1 MVSPLSDDQARLEII
16 EAGRRLYEKGLIA
29 ASQGNISVRTDRGLL
44 VTASGVSKGALT
56 PSLVLDTDFEGRGS
70 GAAASS
76 EIQMHIAIYR
86 RRPGVRAIVHA
97 HPPVATAFA
106 VTGLVLDSAV
116 LAESVL
122 LLGRVPLVP
131 YAAPSTLALAE
142 TAGEAMVEAQAVL
155 LANHGA
161 VTVGKTLGQALSR
174 METLEHLARVT
185 LFARALGQPRPLAPD
200 EVERL
205 LALGSTPYR

>member
-1 MVSPLSDDQARLEII
+1 MVTPLSDDQVRLGII
-16 EAGRRLYEKGLIA
+16 EAGRRLYDRGLIVA
-29 ASQGNISVRTDRGLL
+29 GQGNISVRTDRGLL

-56 PSLVLDTDFEGRGS
+56 PRLVLDTDFKGRGS
-70 GAAASS
+70 ELAVSS
-76 EIQMHIAIYR
+76 EVQMHVAIYR
-86 RRPGVRAIVHA
+86 RRPDVRAIVHA
-97 HPPVATAFA
+97 HPPAATAFA
-106 VTGLVLDSAV
+106 VTGLVLDAAV

-131 YAAPSTLALAE
+131 YAAPSTAALAD
-142 TAGEAMVEAQAVL
+142 TAGEAMVAAQAAL

-161 VTVGKTLGQALSR
+161 VTVGTTLEQALNR

-185 LFARALGQPRPLAPD
+185 LFARALGQPRPLAAA

>member
-1 MVSPLSDDQARLEII
+1 MRQSTADRIRLEII
-16 EAGRRLYEKGLIA
+16 KAGRRLHDKGLIT
-29 ASQGNISVRTDRGLL
+29 ASQGNISVRTRRGLL

-56 PSLVLDTDFEGRGS
+56 PALVLDTDFLGNASGS
-70 GAAASS
+70 SVSS
-76 EIQMHIAIYR
+76 EIPMHVAIYR
-86 RRPGVRAIVHA
+86 CRPDVRAIVHA
-97 HPPVATAFA
+97 HPPAATAFA
-106 VTGLVLDSAV
+106 VAGLVLDAAV

-131 YAAPSTLALAE
+131 YAAPSTPALAE
-142 TAGEAMVEAQAVL
+142 MVGEALLDAQAAL

-161 VTVGKTLGQALSR
+161 VCVGETLEQALNR

-185 LFARALGQPRPLAPD
+185 LLARALGEPRRLADD

-205 LALGSTPYR
+205 LALSSAPYR

>member
-1 MVSPLSDDQARLEII
+1 MDRHRAAVLTTHRFFPTLPESRSRPYFLLSSIASKLARSMFDDTPIVPKVVESHLDLIQTPTRASVLLSVSRSMTLKSSRVIFETCGNLPIRALSSAFL
-16 EAGRRLYEKGLIA
+16 
-29 ASQGNISVRTDRGLL
+29 
-44 VTASGVSKGALT
+44 TASTS
-56 PSLVLDTDFEGRGS
+56 PF
-70 GAAASS
+70 
-76 EIQMHIAIYR
+76 
-86 RRPGVRAIVHA
+86 
-97 HPPVATAFA
+97 
-106 VTGLVLDSAV
+106 LDSAV

-161 VTVGKTLGQALSR
+161 VTVGTTLGQALSR

>member
-1 MVSPLSDDQARLEII
+1 VVSPFSDDQARLEII
-16 EAGRRLYEKGLIA
+16 EAGRRLCDKGLIT

-56 PSLVLDTDFEGRGS
+56 PSLVLDTDIEGRGS
-70 GAAASS
+70 GRAASS
-76 EIQMHIAIYR
+76 EIQMHVAIYR
-86 RRPGVRAIVHA
+86 RRPDVRAIVHA

-106 VTGLVLDSAV
+106 VTGIVLDSAV

-122 LLGRVPLVP
+122 LLGRVPLLP

-155 LANHGA
+155 LSNHGA
-161 VTVGKTLGQALSR
+161 VTLGTTLDQALSR

-185 LFARALGQPRPLAPD
+185 LFARALGEPRALAPE